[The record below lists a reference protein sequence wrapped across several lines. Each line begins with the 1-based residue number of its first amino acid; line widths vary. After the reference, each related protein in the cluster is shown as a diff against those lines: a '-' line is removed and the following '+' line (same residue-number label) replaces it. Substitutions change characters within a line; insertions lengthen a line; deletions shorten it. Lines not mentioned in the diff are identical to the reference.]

1 MSTYK
6 CENPECSVEFKSV
19 HPFICPKCK
28 GDEFTS
34 VNNVGG
40 LNNISPIFYIIALLL
55 IVLGYIT
62 FNSEPPLEIKNVI
75 IDDVNCSY
83 TIITNQHSDVE
94 ILISTNKKDFILN
107 KFTWTKDEIGN
118 SNFFYV
124 KKYGSENVVDYYLK
138 TCKDALDYFNAG
150 LDYYNKQKFDEAII
164 EFDKSILSD
173 PSIKEDA
180 YYYRG
185 VSYYAILKYNLAIKD
200 LNKSIANWPN
210 YRSPYY
216 YRGLCQLELENY
228 QEALSDFNKYI
239 NLSEIQSLSIDEEY
253 NAYIQRAFCYYKTG
267 RLDFAVSEY
276 TTSINKWPDLL
287 EAYYFRGI
295 INYEQEEYFLAIH
308 DLSKVINGELSNNL
322 EANLFDALDYRGH
335 SYFEVESYYLAK
347 YDFNRLI
354 IENKNAE
361 PALLSSYYRMSGI
374 CKEYLSEE
382 CCSDYKTCCELGDE
396 DCCEWLTIDP
406 CIGVHVTAN
415 TFSGKKNDLRI
426 GKELYGGIVF
436 YLDETGEHGLVAA
449 IEDLPGTYQWGCYQ
463 ERVNGADRTA
473 IGTGYQN
480 TMDIVNQG
488 CTTENGNVT
497 AAQAALAYESNG
509 YDDWFIPSKDE
520 LVEMYNTIGNGS
532 SEGNIG
538 GFDIGAY
545 WSSSEGSNNEYVWF
559 VHFYE
564 GNTDDYPKTRLWLV
578 RVIRSF

>member
-1 MSTYK
+1 MSSYK
-6 CENPECSVEFKSV
+6 CENKDCLAVFKSN
-19 HPFICPKCK
+19 HPLICPKCK
-28 GDEFTS
+28 GHEFGS
-34 VNNVGG
+34 VNTESV
-40 LNNISPIFYIIALLL
+40 LNKIPLLFYIIPLLL
-55 IVLGYIT
+55 VVAGYLA
-62 FNSEPPLEIKNVI
+62 FNVIEPTLKIKNVI
-75 IDDVNCSY
+75 LNEVDCTY
-83 TIITNQHSDVE
+83 TIQTNQLSEVD
-94 ILISTNKKDFILN
+94 ILISTNNKDFTLN
-107 KFTWTKDEIGN
+107 KLIWRKDEVEG

-124 KKYGSENVVDYYLK
+124 KKYGSEKVVDYYFEK
-138 TCKDALDYFNAG
+138 CKDAVDYFNSG
-150 LDYYNKQKFDEAII
+150 KDYYDQNKFDEAII
-164 EFDKSILSD
+164 ELDKSILSD
-173 PSIKEDA
+173 PNLDDDA

-185 VSYYAILKYNLAIKD
+185 VSYYSLSKYNQAIND

-216 YRGLCQLELENY
+216 YRGLCQLELGNY

-374 CKEYLSEE
+374 CKEYISEE

-396 DCCEWLTIDP
+396 DCCEWLTIAP
-406 CIGVHVTAN
+406 CIGVHVTTDSYVN
-415 TFSGKKNDLRI
+415 ELTKNDNIKI
-426 GKELYGGIVF
+426 GQKLYGGIIF
-436 YLDETGEHGLVAA
+436 YIDESGKHGLVAA
-449 IEDLPGTYQWGCYQ
+449 NEDFAGEYIWGCYGQ
-463 ERVNGADRTA
+463 DVLDSDSQLLGS
-473 IGTGYQN
+473 GFQN
-480 TMDIVNQG
+480 TLDIGLDCKEFHN
-488 CTTENGNVT
+488 
-497 AAQAALAYESNG
+497 AAQLTLNYT
-509 YDDWFIPSKDE
+509 YKTYKDWYLPSKDE
-520 LVEMYNTIGNGS
+520 LITMYHNIGYGSLIGNVGKL
-532 SEGNIG
+532 EGNW
-538 GFDIGAY
+538 Y
-545 WSSSEGSNNEYVWF
+545 WSSSEYSSDNAWNVYLGSGA
-559 VHFYE
+559 VH
-564 GNTDDYPKTRLWLV
+564 NDVKDLPLRV
-578 RVIRSF
+578 RAIRKF